1 MTVLHL
7 TANYFAVKSVI
18 METFNSARFKIYV
31 QHYFSQGGKLQNL
44 LTVDEV
50 NKKESMFF
58 SIYSGETVIKLGSP
72 LKDVIEGKRQ
82 VKNFSSAYFFSYL
95 TLQFS

>member
-7 TANYFAVKSVI
+7 VANYFAVKSVI

-50 NKKESMFF
+50 NKKENMFF
-58 SIYSGETVIKLGSP
+58 SIYSGETAIKLGSP
-72 LKDVIEGKRQ
+72 LKDVIEGK
-82 VKNFSSAYFFSYL
+82 K
-95 TLQFS
+95 

>member
-72 LKDVIEGKRQ
+72 LKDVIDGKRQ
-82 VKNFSSAYFFSYL
+82 VNNFFITRLCIYL
-95 TLQFS
+95 TLKFS